1 MMNILFIGGTGFF
14 GKAFINYIKTN
25 NISDINQITIVGRSA
40 DSFLAD
46 NPEFKQLENIKYISA
61 DILNDMTQLEG
72 HNFSHVVHA
81 AADSTNISNL
91 KHIDRFDQ
99 IVNGTRNILEF
110 VRKKLPNAKLLF
122 ISSGAVYGEMLP
134 NMNQFSEDFNGN
146 TNNLESHNVY
156 SIAKQTAE
164 HLCSIYHD
172 EYGLNISIARCFCFS
187 GIHLPLNVHFAIGNF
202 VQNVIDDKDIIIKGD
217 GTSVRSYLD
226 QDDMSEWILEILRN
240 DKFNKTTYNI
250 GSEES
255 ISIRELANLIIN
267 LSNKDLNVEI
277 QNINSI
283 DLKKSIYVPSCKKIQ
298 ERFGI
303 SQKISLSES
312 IIKMINNKSL

>member
-1 MMNILFIGGTGFF
+1 MNILFIGGTGFF
-14 GKAFINYIKTN
+14 GKAFINYIKNN
-25 NISDINQITIVGRSA
+25 NILDCNQVTIVGRSVE
-40 DSFLAD
+40 SFLAD
-46 NPEFKQLENIKYISA
+46 NLEFSQLENIKYISA

-72 HNFSHVVHA
+72 NHFSHVVHA
-81 AADSTNISNL
+81 AADATNISNL

-110 VRKKLPNAKLLF
+110 VRNKLPNAKFLF
-122 ISSGAVYGEMLP
+122 ISSGAVYGQMPE
-134 NMNQFSEDFNGN
+134 NMNQFTEDFNGN

-164 HLCSIYHD
+164 HLCSLYHD
-172 EYGLNISIARCFCFS
+172 EHGLNISIARCFCFS

-217 GTSVRSYLD
+217 GKSVRSYLD

-250 GSEES
+250 GSEDS
-255 ISIRELANLIIN
+255 ISIKELAMLIID
-267 LSNKDLNVEI
+267 LSNKDLEVEI

-283 DLKKSIYVPSCKKIQ
+283 NLKKSVYVPNCKKIQ
-298 ERFGI
+298 ECFGI
-303 SQKISLSES
+303 RQKISLSES
-312 IIKMINNKSL
+312 IIKMINHKSL